1 MTIIS
6 HQHRF
11 VFVAVPKVASHSI
24 RFALRPFLDDDDE
37 EQVSLFVRK
46 RIDRPEFSSVEH
58 GHQLAREIR
67 DAVGADV
74 WSRYVSFA
82 VVRNPWARFVSYVA
96 FIVITSS

>member
-24 RFALRPFLDDDDE
+24 RFALRPFLDDNDE

-46 RIDRPEFSSVEH
+46 RI
-58 GHQLAREIR
+58 
-67 DAVGADV
+67 
-74 WSRYVSFA
+74 
-82 VVRNPWARFVSYVA
+82 
-96 FIVITSS
+96 